1 MKHMINHNFLSMQRG
16 WKERGGIRILFPK
29 AMKDEMIAM
38 ILAGGQGSRLGKLTR
53 TIAKPA
59 VPFGGK
65 YRIIDFSLSNCSNSG
80 IRTVGVVTQYQP
92 LELNSH
98 IGNGSHWGLDR
109 KEGGVTIL
117 QPHSS
122 LDGEKWFAGTAHAI
136 YQNIS
141 FIDSHRPIYL
151 LVLSG
156 DHIYKM
162 DYGHMLLFHKAKK
175 ATATVAVIHVPDE
188 DATRFGI
195 MNTDNTDRVI
205 DFEEKPAKPK
215 SNLASMGIY
224 IFTWEVLRRYLMESH
239 ATGQNMDDFGKNV
252 IPSFLAN
259 GENVFAYAFSGY
271 WKDVGTIRSLWDA
284 SMAFIN
290 PEHELNIRDQSWR
303 IYSKNPVAPP
313 HYLASGSKVHES
325 LVVDGCYVAGE
336 VEHSIISQNVKIGA
350 NSLIKDSIIMAHA
363 IIGKN
368 VTIDHAIVGEHTV
381 FADHAQIIGG
391 DDIEVVGYNEVVG
404 GLSDE
409 EE

>member
-1 MKHMINHNFLSMQRG
+1 MINEAG
-16 WKERGGIRILFPK
+16 KGGGRKKAGKCLFPL

-92 LELNSH
+92 LELNDH

-109 KEGGVTIL
+109 RDGGVTIL

-122 LDGEKWFAGTAHAI
+122 LDGEKWFQGTAHAI

-141 FIDSHRPIYL
+141 YIDSHQPTYL
-151 LVLSG
+151 LILSG

-162 DYGHMLLFHKAKK
+162 DYELMLNFHKNKK
-175 ATATVAVIHVPDE
+175 ATATVAVIRVPAE

-195 MNTDNTDRVI
+195 MNTDNTDRII
-205 DFEEKPAKPK
+205 DFDEKPEKPK

-224 IFTWEVLRRYLMESH
+224 IFNWEVLRRYLMESH
-239 ATGQNMDDFGKNV
+239 ATGQNMNDFAKNV

-259 GENVFAYAFSGY
+259 GENVFAYSFEGY
-271 WKDVGTIRSLWDA
+271 WKDVGTVDSLWDA
-284 SMAFIN
+284 NMAFIN
-290 PEHELNIRDQSWR
+290 PEHELNIRDKSWR
-303 IYSKNPVAPP
+303 IYSKNPLAPP
-313 HYLASGSKVHES
+313 HYLTRDSKVRES
-325 LVVDGCYVAGE
+325 LIVDGCYVAGE
-336 VEHSIISQNVKIGA
+336 VQHSIISQNVKIGA
-350 NSLIKDSIIMAHA
+350 NSIIRDSIIMANSV
-363 IIGKN
+363 IGKN
-368 VTIDHAIVGEHTV
+368 VTIDHAIVGEHAV
-381 FADHAQIIGG
+381 FADNAQLIS
-391 DDIEVVGYNEVVG
+391 DDGIEVVGYNEVVG

>member
-1 MKHMINHNFLSMQRG
+1 MN
-16 WKERGGIRILFPK
+16 
-29 AMKDEMIAM
+29 DEVIAM

-80 IRTVGVVTQYQP
+80 IKTVGVVTQYQP

-98 IGNGSHWGLDR
+98 IGNGSHWGLDN

-122 LDGEKWFAGTAHAI
+122 LDGEKWFEGTAHAI

-141 FIDSHRPIYL
+141 YIDSHHPIYL
-151 LVLSG
+151 LILSG

-162 DYGHMLLFHKAKK
+162 DYEHMLDFHKRKK
-175 ATATVAVIHVPDE
+175 ATATVAVIRVPFE
-188 DATRFGI
+188 EASRFGI
-195 MNTDNTDRVI
+195 MNTDNTDRII
-205 DFEEKPAKPK
+205 DFEEKPSEPK

-224 IFTWEVLRRYLMESH
+224 IFNWEVLRRYLTESH

-259 GENVFAYAFSGY
+259 GENVFAYAFDGY
-271 WKDVGTIRSLWDA
+271 WKDVGTIRSLWEA
-284 SMAFIN
+284 NMAFID
-290 PEHELNIRDQSWR
+290 PDHELNIRDRSWR

-313 HYLASGSKVHES
+313 HYLTGAAKVRES

-350 NSLIKDSIIMAHA
+350 NSKVKDSIIMSNTV
-363 IIGKN
+363 IGKN
-368 VTIDHAIVGEHTV
+368 VTIEHAIVGEHAV
-381 FADHAQIIGG
+381 FADNAQVIG
-391 DDIEVVGYNEVVG
+391 DQEIEVVGYNEVVG
-404 GLSDE
+404 GLTDE